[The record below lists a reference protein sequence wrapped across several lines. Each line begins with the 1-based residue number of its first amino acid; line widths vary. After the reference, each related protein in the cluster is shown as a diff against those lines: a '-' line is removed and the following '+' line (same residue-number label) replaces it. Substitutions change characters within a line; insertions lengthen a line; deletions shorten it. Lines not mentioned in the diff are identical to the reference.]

1 MEDFNTNF
9 TMFVNTDNIKDIET
23 LDEYII
29 LAQKPCLYANGKYSI
44 IEFSVLDESP
54 ECYDP
59 ETMLEVMGG
68 LVVHED
74 GSNCFMAL
82 ERDLA
87 EVSKIFC
94 WDNAASILMGE
105 MLTGGDRLLLLEK
118 KQIKEGLTGDI
129 QINVSSR
136 EKPEWKTVTKA
147 IKDVFEDNGS
157 IYKFGET
164 ENTVDIWWPF
174 LLEEVGGFHFVVQ
187 SDEDEDIPVYP
198 LANPYQPNPWN
209 PDDDDFFSE
218 YEDYNWTHMN
228 HAGGRYQ
235 F

>member
-1 MEDFNTNF
+1 MSNF
-9 TMFVNTDNIKDIET
+9 TISDAD
-23 LDEYII
+23 LR
-29 LAQKPCLYANGKYSI
+29 SI
-44 IEFSVLDESP
+44 IHIDS
-54 ECYDP
+54 
-59 ETMLEVMGG
+59 ETK
-68 LVVHED
+68 
-74 GSNCFMAL
+74 
-82 ERDLA
+82 
-87 EVSKIFC
+87 SKQNPQYIGTC
-94 WDNAASILMGE
+94 PWCGK
-105 MLTGGDRLLLLEK
+105 EK
-118 KQIKEGLTGDI
+118 HFY
-129 QINVSSR
+129 INKHTQLFDCKKCGV
-136 EKPEWKTVTKA
+136 
-147 IKDVFEDNGS
+147 NGS

-187 SDEDEDIPVYP
+187 SEEDEDIPVYP